1 MFACSVC
8 SNSDEREASAARKIA
23 SPSPDSQ
30 PKLRKPQPRRDRML
44 TPPAA
49 KRVCDRQLQYEA
61 GPRLHRCPR
70 PDALVKDRRLPA
82 LDIISAHQADN
93 GRLRPQLL
101 PDQAQLPRMAEMKG
115 IIFTDHAD
123 RLHRSSSGK
132 KSCKA
137 LVSVWV
143 LLYDRQ

>member
-1 MFACSVC
+1 MHTACG
-8 SNSDEREASAARKIA
+8 EALCRA
-23 SPSPDSQ
+23 Q
-30 PKLRKPQPRRDRML
+30 
-44 TPPAA
+44 
-49 KRVCDRQLQYEA
+49 RVCDRQFQYET
-61 GPRLHRCPR
+61 GPGFHRRPR

-115 IIFTDHAD
+115 IIFTDHA
-123 RLHRSSSGK
+123 RCLHSSPSGK
-132 KSCKA
+132 KSSKA

-143 LLYDRQ
+143 LLYDTQ

>member
-1 MFACSVC
+1 
-8 SNSDEREASAARKIA
+8 
-23 SPSPDSQ
+23 
-30 PKLRKPQPRRDRML
+30 ML

-49 KRVCDRQLQYEA
+49 KPSAERSAYVTGSYKI

-82 LDIISAHQADN
+82 LDIVPAHQADN

-115 IIFTDHAD
+115 IVFTDHAD

-143 LLYDRQ
+143 LLYDTQ